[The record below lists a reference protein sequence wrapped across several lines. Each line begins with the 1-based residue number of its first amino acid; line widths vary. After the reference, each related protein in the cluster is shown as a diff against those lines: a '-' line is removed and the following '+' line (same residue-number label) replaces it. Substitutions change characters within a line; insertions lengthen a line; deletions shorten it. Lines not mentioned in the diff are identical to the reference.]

1 MTIVF
6 LYHAAAAAICKDVA
20 ARIQDEQAAIERANE
35 AFYRAFEARDLEAM
49 GSIWADREYAG
60 CILPGQ
66 GLVSGWKEIRE
77 SLAALFGGTGK
88 IRFRLGDLHVV
99 QRGDLAWISVVEN
112 VHHGDDVLI
121 AVQATN
127 LFERGKDD
135 WRMILHHASPISDDA
150 GEPDTNFLQ

>member
-1 MTIVF
+1 
-6 LYHAAAAAICKDVA
+6 
-20 ARIQDEQAAIERANE
+20 
-35 AFYRAFEARDLEAM
+35 M
-49 GSIWADREYAG
+49 GKIWADREYAG

-66 GLVSGWKEIRE
+66 ELVSGWKEIRE
-77 SLAALFGGTGK
+77 SFSSLFGGTGK

-99 QRGDLAWISVVEN
+99 QKGDLAWVSVVEN

-127 LFERGKDD
+127 LFERGKDG

-150 GEPDTNFLQ
+150 GEPDTNFMQ